1 MLTTLIKRENTFIK
15 FGMKEIIA
23 RMGAIRKYKNI
34 TNNSR
39 LVNLLDDFIKMQ
51 LKNIVIRILIQ
62 QRKLKYSEI

>member
-1 MLTTLIKRENTFIK
+1 
-15 FGMKEIIA
+15 MKEIIA

-34 TNNSR
+34 MNNSM